1 MPHLARRLFMPVEIE
16 LVDRVFFNEALMSK
30 VAPINTHNPEQ
41 IMSNKLEG
49 KVALVTGGTIGIGL
63 AAAKDLAAE
72 GAKVYITGRRQA
84 ELDAAVDAIGHGARG
99 VRGDVTRAEDLDN
112 LFEQIRAEQ
121 GRLDVVFTNA
131 GGGSMAALG
140 EISEKHFDDTFERN
154 VRAVV
159 FTVQKALPLMGS
171 GGSVILNGS
180 IAGST
185 GTPAFSIYSASKA
198 AVRALAR
205 SWVLDLKD
213 RGIRVNV
220 VSPGSTRTTG
230 LAGLGGDTKEGQ
242 DGLLGYLA
250 SLVPIGRLADPSEIA
265 KVVTFLASD
274 DSSFI
279 NGAEITADGGQAQ
292 V

>member
-1 MPHLARRLFMPVEIE
+1 
-16 LVDRVFFNEALMSK
+16 MSK
-30 VAPINTHNPEQ
+30 
-41 IMSNKLEG
+41 KLEG
-49 KVALVTGGTIGIGL
+49 KVALVTGGTSGIGL

-72 GAKVYITGRRQA
+72 GATVYFTGRRES
-84 ELDAAVDAIGHGARG
+84 ELQAAVDAIGHGARG
-99 VRGDVTRAEDLDN
+99 VQGDVTRAEDLDA
-112 LFEQIRAEQ
+112 LFAQIRSEQ
-121 GRLDVVFTNA
+121 GRLDIVFTNA
-131 GGGSMAALG
+131 GGGTMAALG
-140 EISEKHFDDTFERN
+140 DISEQHFDDTFDRN

-159 FTVQKALPLMGS
+159 FTVQKALPLMGK
-171 GGSVILNGS
+171 GGSLILNGS

-220 VSPGSTRTTG
+220 VSPGSTRTVG
-230 LAGLGGDTKEGQ
+230 LAELGGDTKEGQ
-242 DGLLGYLA
+242 DGLLAYLS

-265 KVVTFLASD
+265 KVVTFLASE

>member
-1 MPHLARRLFMPVEIE
+1 
-16 LVDRVFFNEALMSK
+16 MSK
-30 VAPINTHNPEQ
+30 
-41 IMSNKLEG
+41 KLEG
-49 KVALVTGGTIGIGL
+49 KVALVTGGTSGIGL

-72 GAKVYITGRRQA
+72 GAKVYITGRRKA
-84 ELDAAVDAIGHGARG
+84 ELESAVEAIGHGARG
-99 VRGDVTRAEDLDN
+99 VRGDVTRAEDLDV
-112 LFEQIRAEQ
+112 LFEEIRRNE
-121 GRLDVVFTNA
+121 GRLDILYTNA
-131 GGGSMAALG
+131 GGGTMAPLG
-140 EISEKHFDDTFERN
+140 EISEQHFDDTFNRN

-159 FTVQKALPLMGS
+159 FTVQKALPLIQK
-171 GGSVILNGS
+171 GGSIILTGS

-185 GTPAFSIYSASKA
+185 GTAAFSIYGASKA
-198 AVRALAR
+198 AIRALAR

-220 VSPGSTRTTG
+220 VSPGSTRTVG
-230 LAGLGGDTKEGQ
+230 LAELGGDTKEGQ